1 MRFAGKNI
9 VITGG
14 SSGIGLAT
22 AKRIAAEGG
31 RVLVTG
37 TNQGRLDQAR
47 AALPDNSVALAND
60 AADPA
65 AAAALAQAAQEAFG
79 RVDGLFLNAGFGGF
93 GANESVEADDFD
105 KMSNVNVRGPVL
117 QLAKLIPLLNDGGSV
132 VVTASVSPYLGQGQ
146 AAVYAAT
153 KGAVTALTRSWAAD
167 LAPRNIRVNSIA
179 PGPID
184 TNFAEGLNLSPEQ
197 IQAFAA
203 QILQR
208 VPLGRFGSADEVA
221 AVACF
226 LLSDDASYVTGSQYM
241 VDGGMTFR

>member
-1 MRFAGKNI
+1 MRFAGKNV

-37 TNQGRLDQAR
+37 TNSRRIEEAR
-47 AALPDNSVALAND
+47 AALPVGSVALAND
-60 AADPA
+60 AADPG
-65 AAAALAQAAQEAFG
+65 AAAALAEASQEAFG

-93 GANESVEADDFD
+93 GANDAVGADEFD
-105 KMSNVNVRGPVL
+105 RMSNVNVRGPVL
-117 QLAKLIPLLNDGGSV
+117 QLAKMIPVLNEGGSV
-132 VVTASVSPYLGQGQ
+132 VVTASVSPYLGQAQ

-153 KGAVTALTRSWAAD
+153 KGAVTAIARSWAAD

-179 PGPID
+179 PGPIA
-184 TNFAEGLNLSPEQ
+184 TNFAEGLNLSDEQ
-197 IQAFAA
+197 MQAFAEM
-203 QILQR
+203 ILKR
-208 VPLGRFGSADEVA
+208 VPLGRFGTAEEVA

-226 LLSDDASYVTGSQYM
+226 LLSDDASYVTGSQYF